1 MKTNLILLLGL
12 VAISGSV
19 SAMQEEEDFTM
30 EDAMERFMTHTTE
43 GREVKLSPF
52 TQQMKNRLKH
62 CPVGADSKSECARL
76 AAIALNSWIYDIK
89 GMAECANLARLNFDA
104 LDAKC
109 RESETNGE
117 RYACT
122 LNTLDRKL
130 ELLDLC
136 LRAQTNENKK

>member
-1 MKTNLILLLGL
+1 MKKNLLLLLSL
-12 VAISGSV
+12 VAFGGSV
-19 SAMQEEEDFTM
+19 SAMEEDSTM
-30 EDAMERFMTHTTE
+30 EDAMEKFMEHATE

-76 AAIALNSWIYDIK
+76 AAITLNSWIYDIK

-104 LDAKC
+104 LDEKC
-109 RESETNGE
+109 RKSETNGE

-136 LRAQTNENKK
+136 ERARIKITNKD

>member
-1 MKTNLILLLGL
+1 MNKNLLFLLALAAFG
-12 VAISGSV
+12 GSV
-19 SAMQEEEDFTM
+19 SAMREEKDFTM
-30 EDAMERFMTHTTE
+30 EDAMEKFMTHAAE

-52 TQQMKNRLKH
+52 TQQMKNQLKH
-62 CPVGADSKSECARL
+62 CPVGVDSKSECARL

-104 LDAKC
+104 LDKKC
-109 RESETNGE
+109 RKSETNGE

-136 LRAQTNENKK
+136 ERAQVNKK

>member
-1 MKTNLILLLGL
+1 
-12 VAISGSV
+12 
-19 SAMQEEEDFTM
+19 MQAEEDLTM
-30 EDAMERFMTHTTE
+30 EDAMEKFMEHTTK
-43 GREVKLSPF
+43 GRKVKLSPF

-62 CPVGADSKSECARL
+62 CPIGADSKSECARL